1 MYFLNRNGMVTSRQK
16 LSLLLLIKD
25 VKISYQS
32 VVYYR
37 INFYPLLRNLTT
49 DIAIYR
55 LESSD

>member
-37 INFYPLLRNLTT
+37 INFYPFLGNLTT